1 MSRLYAGA
9 AEKTPTQY
17 KSHTGGLDP
26 VALGQ
31 TNEPDHKQCV
41 HYLVWRGLVKGS
53 FKCIRT
59 NNQYVLLLAECQEL
73 FEKMFQGTVNDYL
86 KVSSVTK
93 TSPSYNFNR
102 SLFQM
107 EKLHTVDENV
117 CTLFLSLK
125 T

>member
-59 NNQYVLLLAECQEL
+59 KQ
-73 FEKMFQGTVNDYL
+73 
-86 KVSSVTK
+86 SVCST
-93 TSPSYNFNR
+93 TRRMSRAF
-102 SLFQM
+102 
-107 EKLHTVDENV
+107 
-117 CTLFLSLK
+117 
-125 T
+125 